1 MWTPHGFFYLCL
13 DGFSLFESINIVS
26 KMENHIKEDAMFKF
40 KKMLY
45 QQLPNEEGEYL
56 DEADWNEVAQGEDF
70 HENFRERLKEEYV
83 ESYKE
88 LQTML
93 LREGMQD
100 INGGISEDQ
109 FDDLKKEAQDKL
121 INASTLATFYRM
133 YKVFYSVTMN

>member
-1 MWTPHGFFYLCL
+1 MGS
-13 DGFSLFESINIVS
+13 FSLFELINIVS
-26 KMENHIKEDAMFKF
+26 EMENHIKEDAMFKF

-93 LREGMQD
+93 LKEGMQD

-109 FDDLKKEAQDKL
+109 FDDLKREAQDKL

>member
-1 MWTPHGFFYLCL
+1 MGS
-13 DGFSLFESINIVS
+13 FSLFELINIVS
-26 KMENHIKEDAMFKF
+26 EMENHIKEDAMFKF

-93 LREGMQD
+93 LKEGMQD

>member
-1 MWTPHGFFYLCL
+1 MAAIHFLSNQLIYFFA
-13 DGFSLFESINIVS
+13 
-26 KMENHIKEDAMFKF
+26 MENHIKDDAMFKF

-56 DEADWNEVAQGEDF
+56 DETDWNEVAQGEDF

-93 LREGMQD
+93 LKEGMQD

>member
-1 MWTPHGFFYLCL
+1 
-13 DGFSLFESINIVS
+13 
-26 KMENHIKEDAMFKF
+26 MENHIKEDAMFKF